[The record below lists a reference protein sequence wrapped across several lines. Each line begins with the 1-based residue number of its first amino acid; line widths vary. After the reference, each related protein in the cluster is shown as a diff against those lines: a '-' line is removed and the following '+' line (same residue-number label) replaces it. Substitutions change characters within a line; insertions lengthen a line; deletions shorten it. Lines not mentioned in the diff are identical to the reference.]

1 MGLRLWRSRLA
12 DVLTGVILVGLC
24 MLMLIP
30 FFWMLSTSLKQAVEV
45 YRVPIQWIPSSPQ
58 WQNYPEGLAR
68 RDFGRYF
75 LNSAIV
81 AGTVTASTLFFASL
95 AGFGLAKYDFIGRN
109 VIFIGILST
118 LMIPFQVIMIPVF
131 LLVRDLGWLDTY
143 TGLIVPQAMTA
154 FGVFLVRQ
162 YVITLPDSLLD
173 AARID
178 GASEPGIFFRI
189 VLPLCKPVL
198 SVLAIFTF
206 RSSWDSLLWPLIV
219 ISTDRLRTLPLG
231 LSMFISDYDIEDHLM
246 MAVAVAASM
255 PVFILF
261 MLAQRYFTE
270 GIAISGMKG

>member
-1 MGLRLWRSRLA
+1 MKLRRLKIA
-12 DVLTGVILVGLC
+12 DFLTGAFLIGLC
-24 MLMLIP
+24 LLILIP
-30 FFWMLSTSLKQAVEV
+30 FFWMLSTSLKESVEV
-45 YRVPIQWIPSSPQ
+45 YRVPIRWIPRNPQ
-58 WQNYPEGLAR
+58 WQNYPIGLAR
-68 RDFGRYF
+68 RNFGRYF
-75 LNSAIV
+75 INSTIV
-81 AGTVTASTLFFASL
+81 AITVTASTLFFASL
-95 AGFGLAKYDFIGRN
+95 AGFGLAKYDFLGRDL
-109 VIFIGILST
+109 IFIGILST

-131 LLVRDLGWLDTY
+131 LLVRDLGWLDSY
-143 TGLIVPQAMTA
+143 TGLIVPQALTA

-162 YVITLPDSLLD
+162 YIITLPDSLLD

-189 VLPLCKPVL
+189 ALPLCKPVL

-231 LSMFISDYDIEDHLM
+231 LSMFITDYDIEEHWM
-246 MAVAVAASM
+246 MAVAVSASL

-261 MLAQRYFTE
+261 MLAQKHFTE

>member
-1 MGLRLWRSRLA
+1 MDLMRWRSHLA
-12 DVLTGVILVGLC
+12 DILTGVFLIGLC
-24 MLMLIP
+24 LLMLIP
-30 FFWMLSTSLKQAVEV
+30 FFWMISTSLKQAVEV
-45 YRVPIQWIPSSPQ
+45 FRVPIQWIPETPQ

-75 LNSAIV
+75 LNSTVV
-81 AGTVTASTLFFASL
+81 AVTVTASTLFFASL
-95 AGFGLAKYDFIGRN
+95 AGFGLAKYDFLGRN
-109 VIFIGILST
+109 VIFVGILST

-189 VLPLCKPVL
+189 ILPLCKPVL

-246 MAVAVAASM
+246 MAVAVAASL

-261 MLAQRYFTE
+261 MAAQKYFTE

>member
-81 AGTVTASTLFFASL
+81 AGTVTASTLFSPL
-95 AGFGLAKYDFIGRN
+95 WPVLDYYYDFIGRN

-154 FGVFLVRQ
+154 FGVF
-162 YVITLPDSLLD
+162 
-173 AARID
+173 
-178 GASEPGIFFRI
+178 
-189 VLPLCKPVL
+189 
-198 SVLAIFTF
+198 
-206 RSSWDSLLWPLIV
+206 W
-219 ISTDRLRTLPLG
+219 
-231 LSMFISDYDIEDHLM
+231 
-246 MAVAVAASM
+246 
-255 PVFILF
+255 
-261 MLAQRYFTE
+261 
-270 GIAISGMKG
+270 